1 MDSDFTKLDISKD
14 FVIRNKAGKE
24 ELTKYCFILCKMR
37 AGGFI
42 ICTKG
47 TIRIKINLGLF
58 TIQPN
63 DFITLLPNTF
73 FYIYELSDDAE
84 VSFAAFSFRFLEGT
98 NYIKTISSL
107 ILNLTRNPVI
117 HLSGDII
124 EVYRMFFQLLA
135 KTQNEPGSILFE
147 DCMCSVQDI
156 LYKGVINM
164 YKKYSTWKEPV
175 MNREKEIVHE
185 FIQLVWMNYIHEHKV
200 SFYTAQL
207 RISFPHFC
215 FVIKKVTGMTPR
227 DIIATVIISDAKV
240 QLRSTRSSIKEIAIN
255 LGYHNVSFFDKY
267 FRRYVGMSPLEYR
280 NAK

>member
-1 MDSDFTKLDISKD
+1 
-14 FVIRNKAGKE
+14 
-24 ELTKYCFILCKMR
+24 MR

-73 FYIYELSDDAE
+73 FYIYELSNDAE
-84 VSFAAFSFRFLEGT
+84 VSFAAFSSRFLEGT

-107 ILNLTRNPVI
+107 ILNLTRNPVV
-117 HLSGDII
+117 HLSNSIV
-124 EVYRMFFQLLA
+124 EVYILFFQLLA
-135 KTQNEPGSILFE
+135 KTQNEPGSVLFE
-147 DCMCSVQDI
+147 DSLCSVQDI
-156 LYKGVINM
+156 LYRGVINM

-185 FIQLVWMNYIHEHKV
+185 FIQLVWIHYTHERKV
-200 SFYTAQL
+200 SFYAAQL

-215 FVIKKVTGMTPR
+215 FVIKKATGMTPR

-240 QLRSTRSSIKEIAIN
+240 RLKSTTSSIKEIAIN
-255 LGYHNVSFFDKY
+255 LGCHNVAFFDKY

-280 NAK
+280 NTK